1 MIKGIW
7 DNPYV
12 QDLGI
17 IDHCIEVLELKD
29 QHRKVKAMKN
39 MTTHQD
45 TIDAVKGTLDG
56 EMMDLFL
63 ILEKWAHNRPYLKSE
78 RLRKFEEKAVEE
90 NNNMV

>member
-12 QDLGI
+12 RELGI

-39 MTTHQD
+39 MYNHQETVD
-45 TIDAVKGTLDG
+45 SIRGTLDG

-63 ILEKWAHNRPYLKSE
+63 ILEKWAENKPYLKSE
-78 RLRKFEEKAVEE
+78 RLRKFEEKAVETE
-90 NNNMV
+90 DNMV